1 MTVTDRPRI
10 LGAVIAGGRSLRFCS
25 DKALALVEG
34 RPMITHV
41 IDSLKP
47 QVDMLVICGRTWPDI
62 DTLADHRDG
71 RIGPL
76 AGLEAAL
83 CFAAQH
89 AFDGV
94 LSVPVDTLPLP
105 RDLADRLAGPEPAV
119 LRHQYL
125 VGYWPAECGALLT
138 RHIDSGARS
147 LSSWIERCSAHRVD
161 EPFGMSNINRRSD
174 LEDLMSTTEPDRRL
188 SQI

>member
-1 MTVTDRPRI
+1 M
-10 LGAVIAGGRSLRFCS
+10 LGAIIAGGRSLRFGS
-25 DKALALVEG
+25 DKAAALVDG
-34 RPMITHV
+34 RPMIAHV
-41 IDSLKP
+41 IDALKP
-47 QVDMLVICGRTWPDI
+47 QVDRLVICGRTWPEI
-62 DTLADHRDG
+62 DMLADLRAD

-83 CFAAQH
+83 RFAAQH

-105 RDLADRLAGPEPAV
+105 RDLADRLAGPAPAV

-125 VGYWPAECGALLT
+125 VGYWPAGCGALLT
-138 RHIDSGARS
+138 HHIDSGARS
-147 LSSWIERCSAHRVD
+147 LSSWIERSSANRVD
-161 EPFGMSNINRRSD
+161 EPLGMSNINRRSD
-174 LEDLMSTTEPDRRL
+174 LEDLLSTTGPDRRL